1 MVTVILNEQQI
12 NQKIKRIAFQILEN
26 NTHEDQIFIAGIAD
40 NGYIFAQKL
49 KIELEI
55 NSKKKINLCKV
66 NIDKEKPLD
75 SISTSISIDLLA
87 DQSVVLVDDV
97 LNSGKTLIYSV
108 RHFLQ
113 VPLKKIKTAVLVNRN
128 HKNYPVKS
136 DFKGISLSTSIEEHV
151 EVSFNNK
158 TEAILY

>member
-1 MVTVILNEQQI
+1 LVTVILNEQQI

-136 DFKGISLSTSIEEHV
+136 DFKGISLSTSIE
-151 EVSFNNK
+151 SMSK
-158 TEAILY
+158 

>member
-1 MVTVILNEQQI
+1 LVTVILNEQQI